1 MSLLSGAVR
10 RRPSRERMA
19 IFVVSGRP
27 RSGKTTVSAI
37 AADFLGVKPVIS
49 SSAVSSRVEARLHL
63 NPGAISAQ
71 RALDPELFRP
81 ELIAEGNAM
90 AAAGQSPGLLCVQ
103 AGSRVIDGMRRVSEV
118 RESCAEARKRGLIPM
133 VLFVENPRDAARV
146 NDNSESTGLRL
157 LADAIIIND
166 SSMTAL
172 RNRTL
177 AAIRQASALTTSR
190 PE

>member
-1 MSLLSGAVR
+1 
-10 RRPSRERMA
+10 
-19 IFVVSGRP
+19 
-27 RSGKTTVSAI
+27 
-37 AADFLGVKPVIS
+37 
-49 SSAVSSRVEARLHL
+49 
-63 NPGAISAQ
+63 
-71 RALDPELFRP
+71 
-81 ELIAEGNAM
+81 M

-118 RESCAEARKRGLIPM
+118 RESCAEARKRGLMPI

-146 NDNSESTGLRL
+146 NDNSEGPGLRL

-172 RNRTL
+172 RSRTL
-177 AAIRQASALTTSR
+177 LAIRQASAWPASR

>member
-1 MSLLSGAVR
+1 
-10 RRPSRERMA
+10 MA

-37 AADFLGVKPVIS
+37 AADFLGVQPVIS

-63 NPGAISAQ
+63 TPGTISAQ
-71 RALDPELFRP
+71 RAIDPERFRP

-118 RESCAEARKRGLIPM
+118 RESCAEARKRGLMPI

-146 NDNSESTGLRL
+146 NDNSEGPGLRL

-172 RNRTL
+172 RSRTL
-177 AAIRQASALTTSR
+177 LAIRQASAWPASR